1 MIIISG
7 EQLVDLA
14 GNRSD
19 VLVTATFGCKKV
31 SLDIRKIKKPEKVFS
46 TYKIPKDEH
55 LIAYC
60 KGILPLFGLTLDGLV
75 FTDKAFYPFPRDT
88 NPLPSNR
95 IPYADLCKYIITQ
108 ESDKGAVFLQS
119 GKIEY
124 EIYSGTLIQQNTA
137 GLEIRH
143 ILEAIQ
149 TDLCRQSVSAKEMMD
164 NAVTEFFNLAKVEMK
179 SDILSTRMKTVL
191 KAISTKQNYCDDAVY
206 LLAENLFRQC
216 SESDYQAF
224 LAELPLNISLETK
237 AELAQIP
244 KRFADALLQDLS
256 NPNIIF
262 ADSYLN
268 KVYGNLRD
276 QSESQTYLSAYALT
290 CMRITRCDTARETIS
305 KIAQEYGVN
314 ATYLL
319 EDFICIYGNQQMQA
333 AFKVLCEGGEITE
346 KQLHLRDGLGLTPL
360 HYAMILQ
367 NTEALSD
374 ILCRKN
380 WSEET
385 QHLKK
390 TWLRDIYDY
399 QVLAC
404 AKPELDR
411 PELFYHVNPDVKS
424 ISEIILKLKQQE
436 DEMYQALIKLSDTI
450 REAEWR
456 LHKMESEGADVFEV
470 EPLKQNL
477 WEMYD
482 SSKELNSALEEL
494 PQQLENAEKERNRI
508 YKAAVTKSREVL
520 ERLRRDDNPVIQLFL
535 QLYENKE
542 DLVNLARV
550 FSDFGDYSS
559 VRMYQWGSFYFILP
573 ETIPLNLPYRTVRI
587 TTDGIDDNGILE
599 HSDGVTR
606 PYCLYGDSWFSPQAH
621 TDILT
626 LKSEYRNLAK
636 QYHPDV
642 CGEIYAEELFQE
654 ILNEYE
660 TLCSKM
666 I

>member
-1 MIIISG
+1 M
-7 EQLVDLA
+7 
-14 GNRSD
+14 
-19 VLVTATFGCKKV
+19 
-31 SLDIRKIKKPEKVFS
+31 SLEIQKIKKPEKVFS

-60 KGILPLFGLTLDGLV
+60 KGLLPLFGLTLDGLI

-108 ESDKGAVFLQS
+108 ESGKGAVFLQS

-124 EIYSGTLIQQNTA
+124 EIYSSTLIQQNTA
-137 GLEIRH
+137 GVEIRH

-149 TDLCRQSVSAKEMMD
+149 TDLCHQSVPAKEMMD
-164 NAVTEFFNLAKVEMK
+164 NTVTEFFDLVKSEMR
-179 SDILSTRMKTVL
+179 SDVLSTQMKAVL
-191 KAISTKQNYCDDAVY
+191 RAISTKQNYCDDAVN
-206 LLAENLFRQC
+206 LLAEDVFRQC

-224 LAELPLNISLETK
+224 LAELPLNVSSETK
-237 AELAQIP
+237 AELARIP
-244 KRFADALLQDLS
+244 KRFSDALLQDLS

-268 KVYGNLRD
+268 KVYRNLRD
-276 QSESQTYLSAYALT
+276 QSESQTYLSAYALI
-290 CMRITRCDTARETIS
+290 CMRLTRCDTARETVS

-333 AFKVLCEGGEITE
+333 VFKALCEGGEITE

-385 QHLKK
+385 QYLEK

-404 AKPELDR
+404 VKPELDR
-411 PELFYHVNPDVKS
+411 PKLFYYVNPDVKS
-424 ISEIILKLKQQE
+424 ISEMILKLKQQE
-436 DEMYQALIKLSDTI
+436 GEMYQALIKISDTI
-450 REAEWR
+450 REAEWQLR
-456 LHKMESEGADVFEV
+456 KMESNGANVFEV

-477 WEMYD
+477 WEMYE
-482 SSKELNSALEEL
+482 SSKELNSALAEL
-494 PQQLENAEKERNRI
+494 PQQLKNAEKERNRI
-508 YKAAVTKSREVL
+508 YKAAVTKSREAL

-535 QLYENKE
+535 RLYENKE
-542 DLVNLARV
+542 NLENLAKV

-559 VRMYQWGSFYFILP
+559 VRMYQRGSFYFILP
-573 ETIPLNLPYRTVRI
+573 ETISLNIPYRTVHI

-599 HSDGVTR
+599 QPDGVTR
-606 PYCLYGDSWFSPQAH
+606 PF
-621 TDILT
+621 
-626 LKSEYRNLAK
+626 
-636 QYHPDV
+636 
-642 CGEIYAEELFQE
+642 
-654 ILNEYE
+654 
-660 TLCSKM
+660 
-666 I
+666 